1 MRLKKIVEA
10 ADAVAV
16 IHDRDVVA
24 SAGYGGNGTPDQL
37 FVALEKRFLETGAP
51 RGLTLVF
58 STGQGDMKDRGLNR
72 LAHEGLVRR
81 VVGGYFG
88 LSPGIEKLIVGHQA
102 RKVDQLQPVLA
113 ADLLR
118 PFAEVGRV
126 RLRVIPRRV
135 RQQHRHDRRLPVA

>member
-51 RGLTLVF
+51 RELTLVF
-58 STGQGDMKDRGLNR
+58 STGQGDACSALRS
-72 LAHEGLVRR
+72 E
-81 VVGGYFG
+81 
-88 LSPGIEKLIVGHQA
+88 LSLWSGKPIH
-102 RKVDQLQPVLA
+102 
-113 ADLLR
+113 
-118 PFAEVGRV
+118 
-126 RLRVIPRRV
+126 
-135 RQQHRHDRRLPVA
+135 

>member
-51 RGLTLVF
+51 HGLTLVF

-88 LSPGIEKLIVGHQA
+88 LSPGIEKLIVDNRTTCPKVSLRTCTVTSVPANRA
-102 RKVDQLQPVLA
+102 RCPVSVSG
-113 ADLLR
+113 
-118 PFAEVGRV
+118 P
-126 RLRVIPRRV
+126 
-135 RQQHRHDRRLPVA
+135 

>member
-51 RGLTLVF
+51 RELTLVF
-58 STGQGDMKDRGLNR
+58 STGQGDMRTGDSTGLR
-72 LAHEGLVRR
+72 MKGLY
-81 VVGGYFG
+81 G
-88 LSPGIEKLIVGHQA
+88 A
-102 RKVDQLQPVLA
+102 
-113 ADLLR
+113 
-118 PFAEVGRV
+118 
-126 RLRVIPRRV
+126 
-135 RQQHRHDRRLPVA
+135 